1 MAIGDGSFLKKNF
14 PRIFERIRKKRLEKA
29 KKKAKNP
36 NTSME
41 KRSKELDMQI
51 KGSKFATKGRVRK
64 LKAEK
69 AQIDRRRKYDKSSAG
84 DAQMKIDDLVRER
97 TKLRKRLK
105 EIGPIDKAPVSG
117 SMSRKNRADKN
128 AIERQLKDIQSTI
141 NQLSR
146 KAKIKKTVS

>member
-51 KGSKFATKGRVRK
+51 KGSKYATKGRVRK

-84 DAQMKIDDLVRER
+84 DAQMKIDDLVVDR
-97 TKLRKRLK
+97 TKLRKKLK
-105 EIGPIDKAPVSG
+105 ELKSK
-117 SMSRKNRADKN
+117 SMSGMATTDKTKLMN
-128 AIERQLKDIQSTI
+128 DISATQGMLKKIQSNI

-146 KAKIKKTVS
+146 KAKIKNTVS

>member
-1 MAIGDGSFLKKNF
+1 MAIGDGTFLKKNF

-51 KGSKFATKGRVRK
+51 KDSKYATKGRVRK

-69 AQIDRRRKYDKSSAG
+69 AQVDRRRKYDKSSAG

-117 SMSRKNRADKN
+117 SMSRKNRADKT